1 MPADYTPPPELH
13 AVAVPAQQ
21 HHRGERADHRA
32 WGSYVV
38 RPGDS
43 LAKIAVR
50 YRTTIAALVAKNGLD
65 DPRRLEIG
73 RTLTVPGA
81 APVRSSAAAATTP
94 GSAAAPRPAAAPSS
108 AAVQRSAFAARVPQG
123 ATRAAKAERP
133 AARTVLTHRVQPGD
147 SVHGLAARYDA
158 SPGAILKA
166 NRMSGPEALKAGA
179 QVRIPV
185 ATGADRSSRDGRSAP
200 AQPGPSTFEG
210 RTYPADVVAA
220 ADRNRG
226 VLRHAPVP
234 TRSETRALIV
244 RTAQQ
249 YGVNPRLA
257 LAVAWQESGW
267 NQRAVSPANAVGVM
281 QVLPSTGT
289 WASQLTGREL
299 DLRSA
304 QDNVT
309 AGVVVLRWLT
319 THAQGLDQA
328 IAGYYQGLA
337 GVQQDGMYPD
347 TLQYVTAVKAHVA
360 RF

>member
-21 HHRGERADHRA
+21 HHRGERADQRA

-81 APVRSSAAAATTP
+81 APVRST
-94 GSAAAPRPAAAPSS
+94 
-108 AAVQRSAFAARVPQG
+108 AAVPKG

-166 NRMSGPEALKAGA
+166 NRMSDPEALKAGT

-185 ATGADRSSRDGRSAP
+185 ATGADPSSRDERSAP
-200 AQPGPSTFEG
+200 SQPGPSTCAG

-220 ADRNRG
+220 ADQNRG

-267 NQRAVSPANAVGVM
+267 DQRAVSPANAVGVM
-281 QVLPSTGT
+281 QVLPSTGA

-309 AGVVVLRWLT
+309 AGVVVLRWLS